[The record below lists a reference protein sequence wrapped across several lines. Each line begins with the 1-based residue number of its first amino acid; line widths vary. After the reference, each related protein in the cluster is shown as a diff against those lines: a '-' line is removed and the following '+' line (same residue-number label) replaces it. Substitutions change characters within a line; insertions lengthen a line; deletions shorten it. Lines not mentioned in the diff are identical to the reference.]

1 MSNSLCKYGNKC
13 RNNQKKEKIL
23 KITENSITCNN
34 ISNSN
39 KKKCITNNLV
49 QNVVSNAVGEDK
61 TIGNNFDLNLFKSEL
76 DRVCLQKEKNGKF
89 ASLDECKT
97 KVELKTDMV
106 FKEDTIT
113 MDKQKSKVYKFS
125 DTEHYY
131 DLYIDFTKFFENIF
145 KKNWG
150 YGFILG
156 NGVLR
161 QKKINEIKTQILEK
175 FEEKNK
181 IYNVKLKNKGKIK
194 KVEFKEIENLVN
206 NKKIKKFYLIVTF
219 NKKDF
224 FSNIVWNGK
233 IKNSLRLTKGK
244 IEEALKTK
252 VHGISLLNNSNLFY
266 RL

>member
-39 KKKCITNNLV
+39 KKKCITNKLV
-49 QNVVSNAVGEDK
+49 QNVVSNAVGDK
-61 TIGNNFDLNLFKSEL
+61 KTFSNSDLNLFKSEL

-106 FKEDTIT
+106 FKDDTFT
-113 MDKQKSKVYKFS
+113 MDNEKSKVYFDKE
-125 DTEHYY
+125 DKHYY
-131 DLYIDFTKFFENIF
+131 YNLYIDFTNFFNNIF
-145 KKNWG
+145 KKKCTSTQSCN
-150 YGFILG
+150 
-156 NGVLR
+156 NGWIR
-161 QKKINEIKTQILEK
+161 KSKIKKLEETIIEK
-175 FEEKNK
+175 FNEKNNK
-181 IYNVKLKNKGKIK
+181 GLTLKEIGKIK
-194 KVEFKEIENLVN
+194 QVNLSKEDT
-206 NKKIKKFYLIVTF
+206 KIFLIVRF
-219 NKKDF
+219 KIKDF
-224 FSNIVWNGK
+224 FDKFVWNGK

-252 VHGISLLNNSNLFY
+252 VHGISFLNNNNLFY
-266 RL
+266 EL